1 MSVGLKV
8 TEPPQAKKAT
18 TLQIQLMVD
27 RLLIEAHDES
37 QLVRQ
42 YLSGDVCGQGHP

>member
-8 TEPPQAKKAT
+8 TEPAWEKKKKLQAYSME
-18 TLQIQLMVD
+18 LMVD

-37 QLVRQ
+37 KL
-42 YLSGDVCGQGHP
+42 